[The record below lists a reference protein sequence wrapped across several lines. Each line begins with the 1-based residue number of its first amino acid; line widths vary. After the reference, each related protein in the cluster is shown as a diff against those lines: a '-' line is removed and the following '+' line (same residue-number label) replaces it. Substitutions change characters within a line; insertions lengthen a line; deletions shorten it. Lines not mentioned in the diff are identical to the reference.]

1 MPGKKSQ
8 VPEEQRLGQYSP
20 MGAQEQPGKKQQVSS
35 GEEQRA
41 VGCSARSRSKLVHT
55 VLSGEQ
61 TCRQTGEEQKSSP
74 PLQKELLSQTIVSK
88 KARG

>member
-8 VPEEQRLGQYSP
+8 VPEEQRLGKYPP
-20 MGAQEQPGKKQQVSS
+20 MGVREQPVKKQQVSS
-35 GEEQRA
+35 GKQQCAMGRS
-41 VGCSARSRSKLVHT
+41 VRSRSEPIHAA
-55 VLSGEQ
+55 LSEQ

-74 PLQKELLSQTIVSK
+74 LLQKELLSQTMVSK